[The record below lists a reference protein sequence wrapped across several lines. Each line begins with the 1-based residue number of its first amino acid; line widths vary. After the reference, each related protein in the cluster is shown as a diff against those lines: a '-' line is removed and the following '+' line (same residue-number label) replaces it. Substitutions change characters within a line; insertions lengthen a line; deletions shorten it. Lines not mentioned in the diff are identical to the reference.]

1 MSDTSVGTIVKKSSG
16 LSIGL
21 SIFVIIAGF
30 LAVVMP
36 QVAGIAAN
44 IFVGWA
50 LVFVGVL
57 HLIFAWNTRTTGGI
71 IWQVLIGILDIAI
84 GGYLLLHLVNGL
96 AALTLLLAIYLFVR
110 GVVELILWFQ
120 IRPVRGSGWLMFD
133 GIILLILG
141 VMIWRMW
148 PSDTEWAVG
157 TIVGISMIFSGFS
170 RLMVSL
176 AARRAVAKL
185 A

>member
-1 MSDTSVGTIVKKSSG
+1 
-16 LSIGL
+16 
-21 SIFVIIAGF
+21 
-30 LAVVMP
+30 
-36 QVAGIAAN
+36 
-44 IFVGWA
+44 
-50 LVFVGVL
+50 
-57 HLIFAWNTRTTGGI
+57 
-71 IWQVLIGILDIAI
+71 VLIGILDIAI